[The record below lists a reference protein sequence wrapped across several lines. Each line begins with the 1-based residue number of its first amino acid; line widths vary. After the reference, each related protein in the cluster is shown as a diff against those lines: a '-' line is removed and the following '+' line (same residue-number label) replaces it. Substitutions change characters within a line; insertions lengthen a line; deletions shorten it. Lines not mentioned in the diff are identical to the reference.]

1 MSHARRARRVLA
13 VMACTVVVASAGCRS
28 PFHSFADV
36 ARPGAPEA
44 VAGIDRKDV
53 TESAPAVAAVAPPPR
68 PDAPPATADEPAGP
82 VATPLLDAALRRAEA
97 AEEAQRE
104 TIREAQA
111 AMRRPAVETRP
122 EPVPAPEAKVD
133 AAQAPEPVP
142 QSPEPAPQ
150 VVAEEPPA
158 PAPEP
163 PAPTSIEIK
172 ATVAPP
178 AETAPP
184 AEPGAVEPP
193 AQAPADEP
201 RSDPAVQPASAEVA
215 VDEAPEGND
224 EDTIPP
230 LPGFVTD
237 EAPPAPATE
246 REPTPETPV
255 VAEAPDSPLID
266 KDGAAAGL
274 TIDAVRLCRKI
285 LDFGS
290 YEPLKDRTL
299 RPGRSALV
307 YCELGGLEYRPEG
320 DEFVAKVATRVELV
334 RPADGEKVWE
344 VSDSAVDR
352 RPARRRDV
360 YVGTMVTLPDT
371 VAPGEYTL
379 RLHQVD
385 ATSGSTASAD
395 IPVTIAR

>member
-44 VAGIDRKDV
+44 VAAVDRKDV
-53 TESAPAVAAVAPPPR
+53 SESAPAVAAVSQPPR
-68 PDAPPATADEPAGP
+68 PADAPPATADEPAGP
-82 VATPLLDAALRRAEA
+82 MATPLLDAALRRAEA

-104 TIREAQA
+104 VIREAQA
-111 AMRRPAVETRP
+111 AIRRPAAETEP
-122 EPVPAPEAKVD
+122 EPTPA
-133 AAQAPEPVP
+133 
-142 QSPEPAPQ
+142 PEPAPQ
-150 VVAEEPPA
+150 AAAEEPPA

-163 PAPTSIEIK
+163 PAPTGIETQ

-178 AETAPP
+178 GEATPPP
-184 AEPGAVEPP
+184 APEAVAPP

-201 RSDPAVQPASAEVA
+201 RSDPAVRPASAEVE
-215 VDEAPEGND
+215 VAPAREEID
-224 EDTIPP
+224 EDAIPP
-230 LPGFVTD
+230 LPGFITD
-237 EAPPAPATE
+237 EEPLAPATATE
-246 REPTPETPV
+246 NQPKPEAPA
-255 VAEAPDSPLID
+255 VAEAPESPPIN
-266 KDGAAAGL
+266 KEEAAAGL

-344 VSDSAVDR
+344 VADSAVDR

-360 YVGTMVTLPDT
+360 YVGTMVTLPDA

-379 RLHQVD
+379 RLHQAD
-385 ATSGSTASAD
+385 ATSGSTASAE

>member
-44 VAGIDRKDV
+44 VATIDRKDV
-53 TESAPAVAAVAPPPR
+53 TESAPAVAAASQAPR
-68 PDAPPATADEPAGP
+68 PAGP
-82 VATPLLDAALRRAEA
+82 AATPLLDAALRRAEA

-104 TIREAQA
+104 VIREAQA
-111 AMRRPAVETRP
+111 AIRRPAAETKP
-122 EPVPAPEAKVD
+122 E
-133 AAQAPEPVP
+133 
-142 QSPEPAPQ
+142 PEPAPQ
-150 VVAEEPPA
+150 VAAEETPA

-163 PAPTSIEIK
+163 PAPTGLEIQ
-172 ATVAPP
+172 ATITPPVEPTPPP
-178 AETAPP
+178 APE
-184 AEPGAVEPP
+184 AVTPP
-193 AQAPADEP
+193 AQAPTDEP
-201 RSDPAVQPASAEVA
+201 RSDPAVRPASAEVE
-215 VDEAPEGND
+215 VDPAREEID

-237 EAPPAPATE
+237 EEPPTPAMAT
-246 REPTPETPV
+246 EPTPEAPAV
-255 VAEAPDSPLID
+255 VEAPDSPPMN
-266 KDGAAAGL
+266 KEEMAAGL

-344 VSDSAVDR
+344 VADSAVDR

-360 YVGTMVTLPDT
+360 YVGTMVTLPDS

-379 RLHQVD
+379 RLHQAD
-385 ATSGSTASAD
+385 ATSGSTASAE